1 MSAKPVVGITVFRR
15 PFTTPVGD
23 PEMLHS
29 IAEPYLEAVTEAGLI
44 PILLPSRQSP
54 EDANV
59 VLDRVDG
66 LVVSG
71 GGDVDPSAYGRERE
85 SVVDED
91 PEVDRWES
99 ALLDVARE
107 RQMPTLAICRGL
119 QILNVT
125 LGGTLRQDVTSPD
138 GVHLPFKGTPEEL
151 TERRHR
157 VDLIQGGVLAAA
169 YGTDTLDVNTLHHQ
183 GIDQLADD
191 LVVEAT
197 APDGLIE
204 AARVAGKW
212 WALGVQW
219 HPERMPGQRRHLFE
233 LFASQLRR

>member
-1 MSAKPVVGITVFRR
+1 MSVNPVVGITAFRR

-23 PEMLHS
+23 PEILHS
-29 IAEPYLEAVTEAGLI
+29 IAEPYVEAVGEAGLI

-54 EDANV
+54 EEAGI
-59 VLDRVDG
+59 VLDRIDG

-85 SVVDED
+85 SVVDD
-91 PEVDRWES
+91 DREVDRWES
-99 ALLDVARE
+99 ALLDLARQ
-107 RQMPTLAICRGL
+107 RRMPTLAICRGL

-125 LGGTLRQDVTSPD
+125 LGGTLHQDVTSPD

-151 TERRHR
+151 TGRRHR
-157 VDLIQGGVLAAA
+157 VDLVEGGVLATA
-169 YGTDTLDVNTLHHQ
+169 YGTDALEVNTLHHQ
-183 GIDQLADD
+183 GIDQLAGD

-204 AARVAGKW
+204 AARVASGW

-219 HPERMPGQRRHLFE
+219 HPERMPGQRRPLFE
-233 LFASQLRR
+233 AFASQLRR